1 MESIKKIIIFSLVL
15 LCIPTVVYAVPDKPP
30 GESGGA
36 PGNSNDVSYN
46 GANTITFDT
55 NEEGKNFSSTTGGE
69 NSLLVS
75 GGTSTLTNC
84 SFSKVGDS
92 SGDNADFYGTNAAVL
107 TYNGGV
113 LNIKGGN
120 ITTNGSHANAVFA
133 YSNGTINISD
143 AKINTTSN
151 NSGGVMVTGGGTIN
165 ADNLTVKTLGNSSA
179 AIRSD
184 RGGGTLTVNKGTYET
199 NGMGSPAIYST
210 ANIIVNDANLISN
223 SSEGIVIEGKNSVT
237 LTNTK
242 VEDTNNTLNGNS
254 ETYKNI
260 FIYQSMSGDADVGE
274 ATFKA
279 TDSKFITNKGDTI
292 FVTNTKTTI
301 ELENNTITNNDGDFL
316 RVQAG
321 KWGNEGSNGGDVTLN
336 MTNQKVTGNVVLD
349 NISTLNLNMKDKS
362 VLIGAIN
369 NASTAKNISVTLSE
383 DSILSLTNDTY
394 LSSLNN
400 SKTDNSN
407 IYSNGKY
414 KLYVGGEEVSINS
427 GNYEEEKNTTT
438 KEKEDNKK
446 VEDENNYLYYIF
458 GGMGVALLV
467 VVIIIIIKKK
477 KKQVY

>member
-1 MESIKKIIIFSLVL
+1 MENIKKIIIFSLLL
-15 LCIPTVVYAVPDKPP
+15 LCIPTIVYAVPNKPP
-30 GESGGA
+30 GES
-36 PGNSNDVSYN
+36 NNNEISYS

-55 NEEGKNFSSTTGGE
+55 NDENKNFSSTTGGE

-75 GGTSTLTNC
+75 GGNSTLTNC

-92 SGDNADFYGTNAAVL
+92 SGETADFYGTNAAVL
-107 TYNGGV
+107 TYNGAT
-113 LNIKGGN
+113 LNIKGGT

-133 YSNGTINISD
+133 YKDGTINISD

-151 NSGGVMVTGGGTIN
+151 NSGGVMVTGGGTLN

-210 ANIIVNDANLISN
+210 ANIIVNDANLIST
-223 SSEGIVIEGKNSVT
+223 SSEGVVIEGKNSVT

-279 TDSKFITNKGDTI
+279 KDSEFITNKGDTI
-292 FVTNTKTTI
+292 FVTNTKTNI
-301 ELENNTITNNDGDFL
+301 ELENNTITNKDGDFL
-316 RVQAG
+316 RIQSG
-321 KWGNEGSNGGDVTLN
+321 KWGSEGSNGGDVTLN
-336 MTNQKVTGNVVLD
+336 MINQKVEGNIVLD
-349 NISTLNLNMKDKS
+349 NISTLSLNMKDKS
-362 VLIGAIN
+362 VLIGNIN
-369 NASTAKNISVTLSE
+369 NEKTAKDVSLTLSE

-400 SKTDNSN
+400 SKEDNSN

-414 KLYVGGEEVSINS
+414 KLYVNGEELSINNS
-427 GNYEEEKNTTT
+427 NYEEEQSSTTT
-438 KEKEDNKK
+438 EKKEESKIIEKND
-446 VEDENNYLYYIF
+446 NNYLYYIF
-458 GGMGVALLV
+458 GAMGLALLIV
-467 VVIIIIIKKK
+467 TTIIIIKKK
-477 KKQVY
+477 KRQVY